1 MRSVLFP
8 SVSLMP
14 GVYIHL
20 CSTWTEK
27 VFFPMPCCLILLSF
41 LSFTLTLLCSS
52 DLFLPLLHPD
62 HVLLPFLLPMFQF
75 PLFIIFFFFIFAL
88 FPFIWLLG
96 HCLLPPVLLV
106 SPDAPTSAAI
116 PQCTAALQN
125 RALVNSTERLLTK
138 LCRLQDGWMNEW
150 MFGCFTKISRVKF
163 CATTCRN

>member
-8 SVSLMP
+8 SVSLMR

-27 VFFPMPCCLILLSF
+27 VFFPVPCCLILLSF

-52 DLFLPLLHPD
+52 DLFLPLLCPD
-62 HVLLPFLLPMFQF
+62 HVLLPFLLPMFQI
-75 PLFIIFFFFIFAL
+75 PFIIFFFIFCL

-106 SPDAPTSAAI
+106 SSDAPTSAAI
-116 PQCTAALQN
+116 PQCIAALQN
-125 RALVNSTERLLTK
+125 RALVNSTERLLAK
-138 LCRLQDGWMNEW
+138 L
-150 MFGCFTKISRVKF
+150 
-163 CATTCRN
+163 